1 MMRHRPSP
9 KIDWATQ
16 QAVPTLSGPNVT
28 IRTARPDDRDGFFAL
43 QGDPEIHEM
52 FGGSRDSCRTM
63 TREAA
68 DAMVKRLSDHPFA
81 WVIEHRSR
89 VIGEARLDRVDMQDR
104 RASFAIGILDPQC
117 LGRGIGTEAMRLV
130 LRFAFDRLQLHRI
143 SVRVL
148 AYNRRAIR
156 SYEKCGFV
164 LEGREREA
172 ALVNGEWHDDCIM
185 GLLDRDFR

>member
-1 MMRHRPSP
+1 
-9 KIDWATQ
+9 
-16 QAVPTLSGPNVT
+16 
-28 IRTARPDDRDGFFAL
+28 
-43 QGDPEIHEM
+43 M
-52 FGGSRDSCRTM
+52 FGGSRDTYLSM

-68 DAMVKRLSDHPFA
+68 DAIVKRLSEHPFA
-81 WVIEHRSR
+81 WVIEHTSR

-117 LGRGIGTEAMRLV
+117 LGKGIGTEAMRLV
-130 LRFAFDRLQLHRI
+130 LQFAFDRLKLHRV

-148 AYNRRAIR
+148 AYNHRAIR
-156 SYEKCGFV
+156 SYKKCGFV